1 MVEFLSPEWI
11 AALDAAASSS
21 AALRDATADVAF
33 VLQQTVTDTADGNVT
48 WHVAV
53 DHGDVRVRAGAA
65 PHADV
70 TFTQDDATAR
80 AVGSS
85 GLSAQAAFML
95 GRLRIGGDVAIL
107 MEHRAAFDDLDD
119 LFVDVRAT
127 TTF

>member
-1 MVEFLSPEWI
+1 MVEFLSTEWI

-33 VLQQTVTDTADGNVT
+33 VLQQTVTDTRDGDVS
-48 WHVAV
+48 WHVTV
-53 DHGDVRVRAGAA
+53 DHGEVRVRSGPA
-65 PHADV
+65 PRADV
-70 TFTQDDATAR
+70 TFIQDDATAR

-85 GLSAQAAFML
+85 ELSAQAAFML
-95 GRLRIGGDVAIL
+95 GRLRIGGDVAML

-119 LFVDVRAT
+119 LFIDVRAT